1 MNTLETL
8 LNIIYLF
15 LAHVSL
21 SPVAPLIGFTAASL
35 TLAKTILY
43 WSQEYFC
50 GYCAVGHNTA
60 KDLFMFWILPNGC
73 VDGFPLVRHA
83 GADDEPRLWI
93 IVPGAIALTLGRDL
107 ARSLRATEAAKASK
121 KRR

>member
-8 LNIIYLF
+8 LNIVYLF

-35 TLAKTILY
+35 TVAKTILY

-50 GYCAVGHNTA
+50 GYCAVGHNAA
-60 KDLFMFWILPNGC
+60 KDLFVYWILPNGC
-73 VDGFPLVRHA
+73 VNPFS
-83 GADDEPRLWI
+83 
-93 IVPGAIALTLGRDL
+93 LGR
-107 ARSLRATEAAKASK
+107 ARWG
-121 KRR
+121 